1 MIRRFDPRLTLVTAR
16 IGAGGRPIEEI
27 VAAAVRGGVM
37 AVQLRDKSMP
47 DAELIRLAFKLKSL
61 LEPLGIPLLVN
72 DRVNVAAESGA
83 AGIHL
88 GQRDASVAEARRI
101 LGPSAVIG
109 LSVET
114 PAQAD
119 AAEDLD
125 LDYLGVSPIFATP
138 TKPDAGTPWGL
149 AGLRDLRRRTGR
161 VLVAIGGIGAD
172 NAAAVLE
179 AGADG
184 LAVVSAICSAEDPE
198 AAARSIRAVIDGPL
212 RPRREGS

>member
-16 IGAGGRPIEEI
+16 AGSGGRPIDEI
-27 VAAAVRGGVM
+27 VAAAVRGGVT

-47 DAELIRLAFKLKSL
+47 DDELARLAFKLKRL
-61 LEPLGIPLLVN
+61 LEPLGVVLLVN
-72 DRVNVAAESGA
+72 DRVNVAAEAGA
-83 AGIHL
+83 AGVHL
-88 GQRDASVAEARRI
+88 GQSDASPAEARRV
-101 LGPSAVIG
+101 LGPAAVIG

-114 PAQAD
+114 PAQAE

-125 LDYLGVSPIFATP
+125 VDYLGVSPVFSTP
-138 TKPDAGTPWGL
+138 TKPDAGEPWGL
-149 AGLRDLRRRTGR
+149 AGLRDLRRRTKR

-198 AAARSIRAVIDGPL
+198 AAARSIRAVIDGSL
-212 RPRREGS
+212 RSRGVKL